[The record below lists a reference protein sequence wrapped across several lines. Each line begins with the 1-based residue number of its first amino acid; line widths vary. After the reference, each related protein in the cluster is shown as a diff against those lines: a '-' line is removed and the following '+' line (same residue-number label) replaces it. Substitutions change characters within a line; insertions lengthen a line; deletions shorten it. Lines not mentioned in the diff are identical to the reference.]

1 MAKAKNLEGLA
12 APTEKEK
19 LESEKKE
26 LKRQQR
32 EQRKEAKRRAREIA
46 RQEDALGEDEESN
59 GLLTLGATLLIVA
72 LWLAVICVVIKLDV
86 GGFGSRVLAPI
97 LQDVTVLNKILPENS
112 VTETTD
118 IESYGGY
125 TSLEE
130 AVEQIRSLEI
140 QLEQAQN
147 ESRSKDE
154 ELDSLKAEVL
164 RLQEF
169 ENSQVEFQRVKTE
182 FYEEVVYAENGP
194 GAEEYQKYYE
204 SMDPTTA
211 EYIYKQVVTQL
222 EESQEVQDYAEAYSQ
237 MKPKQ
242 AAGIFESMT
251 DDLDL
256 AARILKVMSAED
268 RGAIMGQMDPEVAA
282 RLTKIMDPES

>member
-86 GGFGSRVLAPI
+86 GGFGSRVLALI
-97 LQDVTVLNKILPENS
+97 LQDVPVLNKILPENS

-118 IESYGGY
+118 TESYGGY

-194 GAEEYQKYYE
+194 GAEAYQKYYE